1 MSDRAFIIGCGR
13 IAGGYNYHSRANTLT
28 HALAYQAQ
36 RVPIVACQDTDEEAA
51 ALLAKH
57 FDVPRHGTHLE
68 TLLQECTPTLVSICT
83 PPEARLGILE
93 QVVKIPSVRAI
104 IIEKPLSADYRN
116 ALLIDELLRNWGK
129 CAIVNY
135 TRAFQPFYLD
145 LENRIK
151 AGEFGNLSGGTCLY
165 YGAPLT
171 NASHWLERIVA
182 HSGAVENASSLPT
195 GSDQVIL
202 HVRTRSASYS
212 ILPAPDVEYS
222 PYEMDLFFDTKRI
235 RVVDSEMRV
244 EFFESSK
251 DALFVD
257 YSNLKHV
264 SPPDY
269 IALSHEGI
277 LNVVNQAL
285 SGNAD
290 QSLKRALE
298 VQRILMLSKITT

>member
-13 IAGGYNYHSRANTLT
+13 IAGGYHYSSRATILT
-28 HALAYQAQ
+28 HAAAYQAQ
-36 RVPIVACQDTDEEAA
+36 RVPIVGCQDTDEEAA

-57 FDVPRHGTHLE
+57 FDVPRHGTNLE

-83 PPEARLGILE
+83 PPDARLGILE
-93 QVVKIPSVRAI
+93 QVVMIPSVRAI
-104 IIEKPLSADYRN
+104 IIEKPLSANYRN
-116 ALLIDELLRNWGK
+116 ALLINELLRNWGK

-165 YGAPLT
+165 YGNPLT

-195 GSDQVIL
+195 ISDQVIL
-202 HVRTRSASYS
+202 HVQSRKASYT
-212 ILPAPDVEYS
+212 ILPAPDVEYA
-222 PYEMDLFFDTKRI
+222 PYEMDLFFETKRI
-235 RVVDSEMRV
+235 RIVDSELRV
-244 EFFESSK
+244 EFFETSK
-251 DALFVD
+251 DAVFVD
-257 YSNLKHV
+257 YSNLKQV
-264 SPPDY
+264 SPPDC

-277 LNVVNQAL
+277 RNVVNQAL
-285 SGNAD
+285 SGKPD